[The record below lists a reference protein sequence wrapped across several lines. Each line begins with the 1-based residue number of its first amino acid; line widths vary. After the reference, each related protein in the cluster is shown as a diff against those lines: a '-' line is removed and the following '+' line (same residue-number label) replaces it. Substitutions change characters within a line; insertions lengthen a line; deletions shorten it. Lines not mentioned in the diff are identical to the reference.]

1 MNSKL
6 RDAIKLATQ
15 PVAILKTDT
24 APEQALQFKEDS
36 GGCLIALLNAAAK
49 GRTAVFTETTTG
61 CPGGR
66 AGLGFCPMDPDT
78 SGFLAGGTPERPG
91 LCYKKT
97 VDLVRAH
104 VASMPSTVPKTYLVF
119 RPLDQL
125 APGEVPLSVVF
136 LVNADQLSA
145 LITFANYD
153 RSGENVKALFGSGC
167 AQSVLYSLCDSEVG
181 SSLCT
186 IGLLDPSARK
196 CVDKDILSFSIPYP
210 RFLEL
215 EAQVEESFLTKETWQ
230 TLAKRI

>member
-24 APEQALQFKEDS
+24 APEGALQFKEDS
-36 GGCLIALLNAAAK
+36 EGCLIALLNAAAK

-61 CPGGR
+61 CHGGR
-66 AGLGFCPMDPDT
+66 AGLGFCPMNPDT

-91 LCYKKT
+91 LGYKKT
-97 VDLVRAH
+97 EDLVRAH
-104 VASMPSTVPKTYLVF
+104 VASMPSTVPKPYLVF

-167 AQSVLYSLCDSEVG
+167 AQSVLYSMCDSEAG

-215 EAQVEESFLTKETWQ
+215 EEQVEESFLMRETWQ
-230 TLAKRI
+230 TLTKRI

>member
-1 MNSKL
+1 
-6 RDAIKLATQ
+6 
-15 PVAILKTDT
+15 
-24 APEQALQFKEDS
+24 
-36 GGCLIALLNAAAK
+36 
-49 GRTAVFTETTTG
+49 
-61 CPGGR
+61 
-66 AGLGFCPMDPDT
+66 
-78 SGFLAGGTPERPG
+78 
-91 LCYKKT
+91 
-97 VDLVRAH
+97 
-104 VASMPSTVPKTYLVF
+104 MPSTVPKTYLVV
-119 RPLDQL
+119 RPMDQL
-125 APGEVPLSVVF
+125 DPGEVPLSVVF

>member
-24 APEQALQFKEDS
+24 APEEALQFKEDS
-36 GGCLIALLNAAAK
+36 EGCLIALLNAAAK

-66 AGLGFCPMDPDT
+66 AGLGFCPMNPDT
-78 SGFLAGGTPERPG
+78 SGFLAGGSPERPG

-97 VDLVRAH
+97 EDLVRTH

-167 AQSVLYSLCDSEVG
+167 AQSVLYTMCDSEAG

-215 EAQVEESFLTKETWQ
+215 EDQVEESFLTKETWQ
-230 TLAKRI
+230 TLTKRI